1 MMSTFLAIE
10 VVVVEDHLPLLE
22 EMQFQLKAEGFAVR
36 GASDAA
42 SLDALLAEK
51 PCDILVLDL
60 NLPGED
66 GYSVARRL
74 CDRRRLG
81 IIMLTS
87 RDTVE
92 DKLRGFA
99 DGADL
104 YLTKPI
110 DRRELVACIKALYSR
125 VAPHAPLVQEPQ
137 WILNHAL
144 RQLIGPNG
152 NALDLTVQDLT
163 VLAVL
168 AAQPGQTVERKDLVR
183 ALGIDYLEAPE
194 GRTNTILSRLR
205 QKLAMFDPDL
215 RIVAWRNKGYSY
227 VGPVLQ
233 IHPGNERA

>member
-1 MMSTFLAIE
+1 MMSTLPTVQ
-10 VVVVEDHLPLLE
+10 VVVVEDDLPLQE
-22 EMQFQLKAEGFAVR
+22 ELLFQLRAEGFAVR
-36 GASDAA
+36 GAADAA
-42 SLDALLAEK
+42 SLDILLAEK

-81 IIMLTS
+81 IIMLTA
-87 RDTVE
+87 RDTME

-125 VAPHAPLVQEPQ
+125 VAPHAPLDEEPQ
-137 WILNHAL
+137 WVLNHAL
-144 RQLIGPNG
+144 RQLIGPDG
-152 NALDLTVQDLT
+152 NALDLTMQDLT
-163 VLAVL
+163 VLSVL
-168 AAQPGQTVERKDLVR
+168 AAHPGLTVERKDLVR

-205 QKLAMFDPDL
+205 QKLATFDPDL

-233 IHPGNERA
+233 IYPGNECA